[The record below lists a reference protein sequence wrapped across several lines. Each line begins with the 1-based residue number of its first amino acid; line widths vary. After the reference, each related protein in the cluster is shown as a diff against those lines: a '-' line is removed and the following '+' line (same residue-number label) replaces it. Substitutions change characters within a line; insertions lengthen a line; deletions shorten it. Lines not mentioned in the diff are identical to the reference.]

1 MRDDPAWMA
10 AENRRM
16 ERMAQFE
23 QELVISGYFNV
34 AEEVIP
40 RRTLVGLAADSGYQA
55 GRPAGT
61 SRRTAD
67 GGGQPLRADPQAV
80 HITQPCVI

>member
-61 SRRTAD
+61 SRGTAD
-67 GGGQPLRADPQAV
+67 GGTANPAG
-80 HITQPCVI
+80 